1 MRIGVLLVGNVRTI
15 DACASSLKT
24 FLSANS
30 ADVFVGTYDLR
41 YGYHPCVSQSTG
53 FISDEILSR
62 EQISELLKPLSPI
75 KILVDEHSEYIK
87 KKSSCIG
94 KGFMKHEHA
103 SLMQFFKLQ
112 DILCQLKQHEVS
124 VGVRYDV
131 LVKTRCDLFYNDSIS
146 FELTTKNSI
155 AIDEGNVFPNDCTF
169 FGNRDCIESI
179 IDSLVSI
186 CRTTDDRSGTAT
198 KDIPHGLLSKAVEIV
213 GAIFVELPLIRSVM
227 IWNAEVKYPP
237 LPSRLRNAV

>member
-30 ADVFVGTYDLR
+30 ADVFAGTYDLR

-53 FISDEILSR
+53 FISDEVLSHK
-62 EQISELLKPLSPI
+62 QISELLEPLSPI
-75 KILVDEHSEYIK
+75 KVLIDEHSEYIK

-94 KGFMKHEHA
+94 KGFAKHEHA

-112 DILCQLKQHEVS
+112 DILCQLKQHEVTM
-124 VGVRYDV
+124 GVRYDI
-131 LVKTRCDLFYNDSIS
+131 LVKTRCDLIYNDLSS

-155 AIDEGNVFPNDCTF
+155 VIDEGNVFPNDCTF
-169 FGNRDCIESI
+169 FGNRDCMESI

-186 CRTTDDRSGTAT
+186 CKTTDDRSETAT
-198 KDIPHGLLSKAVEIV
+198 TDIPHGLLSKAVKTV
-213 GAIFVELPLIRSVM
+213 GANFVELPLIRGVM
-227 IWNAEVKYPP
+227 RWNGEVKYPP
-237 LPSRLRNAV
+237 LPSRLRNVV

>member
-1 MRIGVLLVGNVRTI
+1 MRIGVLLVGNIRTI

-94 KGFMKHEHA
+94 KAFMKH
-103 SLMQFFKLQ
+103 
-112 DILCQLKQHEVS
+112 
-124 VGVRYDV
+124 
-131 LVKTRCDLFYNDSIS
+131 
-146 FELTTKNSI
+146 
-155 AIDEGNVFPNDCTF
+155 
-169 FGNRDCIESI
+169 
-179 IDSLVSI
+179 
-186 CRTTDDRSGTAT
+186 
-198 KDIPHGLLSKAVEIV
+198 
-213 GAIFVELPLIRSVM
+213 
-227 IWNAEVKYPP
+227 
-237 LPSRLRNAV
+237 